1 MKRKVEMTLTP
12 ESSSIAAIGYD
23 SKECRLF
30 VRFKAE
36 SLYCYAEVGITTFNN
51 FLGAP
56 SKGTFLA
63 NAIKMQL
70 CRHVTCRAIGV
81 SRLRQPRRQRYKILR
96 TSMMASNFFLGTV
109 ERQLIY
115 ELLT

>member
-63 NAIKMQL
+63 NAIKPFFPRVVSL
-70 CRHVTCRAIGV
+70 KAGHAVLKGV
-81 SRLRQPRRQRYKILR
+81 ELVYSGGGPKPQSKKSQALLPGVADQRW
-96 TSMMASNFFLGTV
+96 AW
-109 ERQLIY
+109 
-115 ELLT
+115 